1 MDTEQQLRL
10 NFLDE
15 AQAYF
20 DRIEATFLNSAA
32 IADDPQQLD
41 AALRAA
47 HSIKGGAAMMGFQPL
62 SKTAHRLE
70 DFLKILRVRPEPV
83 DVELE
88 TAFLRGVDALR
99 GASARLRE
107 ADPDTERWLTETT
120 TPVFEGLQRRLGDLR
135 PEDDNAIL
143 AQEEDV
149 DVASLMFESGV
160 SECLERLEAQLDGLG
175 PAQLREE
182 LSATAAELAEFGR
195 MKALD
200 DFVALC
206 TSVEQQTQAAPAD
219 RLDALAREAIGT
231 WQRSQSLVSLGRESK
246 LPTQLET
253 NFFPPAAVDELDI
266 ADAPALDSLD
276 EFELPNLD
284 DLDVS
289 DLVELQAEA
298 SALQTSDL
306 TAATIGAEDSSG
318 TLNPTGAA
326 IASPQEPDLD
336 ILAPEE
342 LAELQ
347 ESVSALDVL
356 EQAIEEEGERDIS
369 SELEAPDLPE
379 SAVDVDISDVDLSL
393 DILAPEELAELQE
406 SIASLDILEQPA
418 EAEAELTDIALEPS
432 ETVSDPVADALD
444 LEAAIAE
451 IDLSAATELAP
462 ELATPTRIAPR
473 PIPAVES
480 PQARPDSGLMVRV
493 SADRLR
499 RVNSLFG
506 QLILERNAINLRL
519 NQLQGFVDLMQG
531 RVRRLEDSNS
541 QLRKWYDRA
550 SVDGL
555 LGAGGPGAAQTSQ
568 PQQPQ
573 GDSSSSERSLF
584 DALEMDRYSE
594 LHPIAQGQMETI
606 VQLQE
611 VAADINF
618 GLQEMGQ
625 ATNDLNRT
633 TRELQ
638 QGITRTQMRPFSDAV
653 SRFPRVVRDL
663 ALQYGKQVNL
673 QLQGEAVLLDR
684 LSLEALTDPLN
695 HLLRNAFDHGLEDP
709 ATRQATGKPAY
720 GTISIAASNRG
731 NQTIITI
738 RDDGRGIP
746 LDKIR
751 ARVESMGLTA
761 AEVACLSDRELL
773 DFIFEPG
780 FSTAE
785 QVTELSGRGV
795 GMDVVRTNLRQLRG
809 DIQVATQPG
818 QGTTFTITIPQ
829 SLSIL
834 RVMLLEAAGMVFAV
848 SADAVKEVSNLEDA
862 EAETL
867 AWNDTTIP
875 MLRLSDWLQFRRP
888 RQPFEMEG
896 SPKIARPTAAI
907 IGETDAWQGLY
918 IERFW
923 GEQEV
928 TIRPIASPVA
938 LTPGVVG
945 STILGDGRAIPLVD
959 PTRLLEWVAERESA
973 RGDTQQHA
981 QVPAVLQEASQ
992 DTILVADDSVNVRRY
1007 LSLALERAGY
1017 QIEQAKDGQEAVDKI
1032 FSNPAIAAVVC
1043 DIEMPRMDGYDVLA
1057 EVRGK
1062 EAFKDLPIAML
1073 TSRSSDKH
1081 RKIAMNLGASAYFSK
1096 PYNEQEMLQTL
1107 AGLIAA
1113 TKS

>member
-62 SKTAHRLE
+62 SQTAHRLE

-83 DVELE
+83 DMELE

-107 ADPDTERWLTETT
+107 ADPDTERWLAATT
-120 TPVFEGLQRRLGDLR
+120 TPVFDGLQQRLGDLR
-135 PEDDNAIL
+135 PEDDDAIL
-143 AQEEDV
+143 AQEEDI

-160 SECLERLEAQLDGLG
+160 GECLERLESQLDGLD

-182 LSATAAELAEFGR
+182 LHATAAELAEFGR

-200 DFVALC
+200 NFVALC
-206 TSVEQQTQAAPAD
+206 ASVEQQTQTAPAD
-219 RLDALAREAIGT
+219 RLGALAREAIGT
-231 WQRSQSLVSLGRESK
+231 WQRSQSLVALGRESK

-253 NFFPPAAVDELDI
+253 SFSAAAAERV
-266 ADAPALDSLD
+266 AAPSLDSLD
-276 EFELPNLD
+276 EFDLPNLD

-289 DLVELQAEA
+289 DLVELQAEVG
-298 SALQTSDL
+298 ALQTSDL
-306 TAATIGAEDSSG
+306 QAAAIVAEDSFGPLDSPE
-318 TLNPTGAA
+318 TA
-326 IASPQEPDLD
+326 IAAPEEEADLGFD
-336 ILAPEE
+336 VLAPEE
-342 LAELQ
+342 LTELQ
-347 ESVSALDVL
+347 ESVSALDIL
-356 EQAIEEEGERDIS
+356 EQAIEAEGDCDIG
-369 SELEAPDLPE
+369 SELEAPDLFE
-379 SAVDVDISDVDLSL
+379 DAVDLSL
-393 DILAPEELAELQE
+393 GTLAPEELAELQE
-406 SIASLDILEQPA
+406 SIS
-418 EAEAELTDIALEPS
+418 ALEVLEPAPELERDFADTAVEPS
-432 ETVSDPVADALD
+432 KTIADTIEEEDFD

-451 IDLSAATELAP
+451 IDLSPVELAP
-462 ELATPTRIAPR
+462 EPAPPTLTALSPTPAI
-473 PIPAVES
+473 ES
-480 PQARPDSGLMVRV
+480 PRSQPESAAMVRV
-493 SADRLR
+493 SAEQLR
-499 RVNSLFG
+499 RVSSLFG

-519 NQLQGFVDLMQG
+519 DQLRGFVDLMQG
-531 RVRRLEDSNS
+531 RVRRLEDSNT

-555 LGAGGPGAAQTSQ
+555 LGAGGPTSGASQ
-568 PQQPQ
+568 PQR
-573 GDSSSSERSLF
+573 SESSLF

-594 LHPIAQGQMETI
+594 LHPIAQEQMETI

-625 ATNDLNRT
+625 ATSDLDRT

-638 QGITRTQMRPFSDAV
+638 RGITRTQMRPFSDAV
-653 SRFPRVVRDL
+653 GRFPRVVRDL
-663 ALQYGKQVNL
+663 GVQYGKQVNL
-673 QLQGEAVLLDR
+673 QLQGETVLLDR
-684 LSLEALTDPLN
+684 LALEALTDPLN

-709 ATRQATGKPAY
+709 ATRQAAGKPAQ

-731 NQTIITI
+731 NQTIVTI

-746 LDKIR
+746 LEKIR
-751 ARVESMGLTA
+751 ARIEQMGLSA
-761 AEVACLSDRELL
+761 AEVARLSDRELL

-780 FSTAE
+780 FSTAAR
-785 QVTELSGRGV
+785 VTELSGRGV

-809 DIQVATQPG
+809 NIQVATQPG

-848 SADAVKEVSNLEDA
+848 SADAVKEVSALVDT
-862 EAETL
+862 EAETI

-875 MLRLSDWLQFRRP
+875 ILRLSRWLQFRRP

-896 SPKIARPTAAI
+896 APKIARPTAAV
-907 IGETDAWQGLY
+907 IGGADAWHGLH

-945 STILGDGRAIPLVD
+945 STILGDGRAIPLID
-959 PTRLLEWVAERESA
+959 PTRLLEWIAEQKQTL
-973 RGDTQQHA
+973 GDTQQHV
-981 QVPAVLQEASQ
+981 QVPAVAQEARQ

-1032 FSNPAIAAVVC
+1032 FSNPAISAVVC
-1043 DIEMPRMDGYDVLA
+1043 DVEMPRMDGYDVLA

-1062 EAFKDLPIAML
+1062 DAFKDLPIAML

-1107 AGLIAA
+1107 ADLIAA
-1113 TKS
+1113 TKPLADPIATTR